1 MGPSYGPLEK
11 RFLLTTKK
19 HTIMKFKALVALALV
34 VAVPALA
41 CAKKPKKVEEA
52 APAQAAAPVV
62 EEEDPVITEECIMN
76 VSLFH
81 ESVKNKLYADAYEPW
96 WEVYTTCPN
105 ANKSIYTD
113 GAKIV
118 EALFQAASD
127 PAEKERL
134 AKLAVEMQDK
144 RIRFFGNDPKYPKDY
159 ILGEKGLAYVDF
171 YGEAKYTEARECLHQ
186 SVAAMGSKSKVMVL
200 VKLVDVSYA
209 LYKQDPNGRAE
220 QLIADYELA
229 SNALGEQAADSS
241 NKNAEIAAK
250 QKDYVDNIFAIS
262 GAADCAKLDEI
273 YAAVVRDNLNNLDML
288 QKIAKLYKRVRCTES
303 DVYFAACEAAHKLQ
317 PTQESAAGCASMA
330 AKKGDYEQAIEYYD
344 QAIKLA
350 MVEDAME
357 DVADYQ
363 YNAAFYCYNNLKK
376 YPEARKYALGSI
388 GTLSSLSISKG
399 QGRCYIIIGLC
410 YAASHPYGS
419 DAKGAILNKTVFWA
433 AVDKFQK
440 AKQVDPV
447 VEVQAAELI
456 RQYSK
461 YFPTKEERF
470 DLPNEFSGSTFYVG
484 GWIGE
489 TTAIR

>member
-1 MGPSYGPLEK
+1 M
-11 RFLLTTKK
+11 
-19 HTIMKFKALVALALV
+19 AA
-34 VAVPALA
+34 AVPALA
-41 CAKKPKKVEEA
+41 CAKKPKKVE
-52 APAQAAAPVV
+52 AAAPVQEAV
-62 EEEDPVITEECIMN
+62 VPEEDPVITEECVMN

-81 ESVKNKLYADAYEPW
+81 ESVKNKMYADAYGPW

-105 ANKSIYTD
+105 ANKSIYSD

-118 EALFQAASD
+118 EALYQATND

-144 RIRFFGNDPKYPKDY
+144 RIRYFGNDVKYPKAY

-171 YGEAKYTEARECLHQ
+171 YGETKLAEARECLRQ
-186 SVAAMGSKSKVMVL
+186 SVEGMGNKSKVMVL

-209 LYKQDPNGRAE
+209 LYKQDPNGKAE
-220 QLIADYELA
+220 QFISDYEIA
-229 SNALGEQAADSS
+229 SNALGDQAADAS
-241 NKNAEIAAK
+241 NKNAEIAGK

-262 GAADCAKLDEI
+262 GAADCSKLDEI
-273 YAAVVRDNLNNLDML
+273 YGAVEKENLTNLDML

-303 DVYFAACEAAHKLQ
+303 EVYFAACEAAHKLQ

-330 AKKGDYEQAIEYYD
+330 AKKGDYEAAINYYD

-350 MVEDAME
+350 MVEDALE

-376 YPEARKYALGSI
+376 YVEARKYAQASI
-388 GTLSSLSISKG
+388 ATLSGLGQNKG
-399 QGRCYIIIGLC
+399 QGRCYIIIGMC
-410 YAASHPYGS
+410 YAATRLYGN
-419 DAKGAILNKTVFWA
+419 DAKGAILNKTVYWA
-433 AVDKFQK
+433 AVDKFYK
-440 AKQVDPV
+440 AKQVDPS
-447 VEVQAAELI
+447 VEAQASEFI
-456 RQYSK
+456 STYSR

-470 DLPNEFSGSTFYVG
+470 DLPNEFSGSTYFVG

-489 TTAIR
+489 TTNIR

>member
-1 MGPSYGPLEK
+1 
-11 RFLLTTKK
+11 
-19 HTIMKFKALVALALV
+19 MKFRTLVVLALA

-41 CAKKPKKVEEA
+41 CAKKPKKAELAVEVPSEAKAQALEEEA
-52 APAQAAAPVV
+52 
-62 EEEDPVITEECIMN
+62 EPVITEECVVN

-81 ESVKNKLYADAYEPW
+81 ESVKNKMYADAYEPW

-105 ANKSIYTD
+105 ANKSIYSD

-118 EALFQAASD
+118 EALYQAASD

-134 AKLAVEMQDK
+134 AKLAIEMQDK
-144 RIRFFGNDPKYPKDY
+144 RIKYFGNDPKYPKAY
-159 ILGEKGLAYVDF
+159 ILGEKGLAYLDF
-171 YGEAKYTEARECLHQ
+171 FGDTKLAEARECLQ
-186 SVAAMGSKSKVMVL
+186 ASAAGMGSNSKIMVL

-220 QLIADYELA
+220 QFIADYELA
-229 SNALGEQAADSS
+229 SNALNEQATNAN
-241 NKNAEIAAK
+241 NKNAEIAGK

-262 GAADCAKLDEI
+262 GAADCSKLDDI
-273 YAAVVRDNLNNLDML
+273 YAAAVQDNLQNLDML

-330 AKKGDYEQAIEYYD
+330 AKKGDYEQAIAYYD

-350 MVEDAME
+350 MVEDALE

-363 YNAAFYCYNNLKK
+363 YNAAVYCFANLKK
-376 YPEARKYALGSI
+376 YPEARKYAQASIATLTGLGI
-388 GTLSSLSISKG
+388 NKG
-399 QGRCYIIIGLC
+399 QGRCYIIIGMA
-410 YAASHPYGS
+410 YAASRPYPN
-419 DAKGAILNKTVFWA
+419 DAKGAILNKTVYWA
-433 AVDKFQK
+433 AVDKFVK
-440 AKQVDPV
+440 AKQVDPS
-447 VEVQAAELI
+447 VEATANEYI
-456 RQYSK
+456 SSYSK
-461 YFPTKEERF
+461 YYPTKEERF
-470 DLPNEFSGSTFYVG
+470 DLPGEFSGSTFYVG

>member
-1 MGPSYGPLEK
+1 MP
-11 RFLLTTKK
+11 
-19 HTIMKFKALVALALV
+19 
-34 VAVPALA
+34 
-41 CAKKPKKVEEA
+41 
-52 APAQAAAPVV
+52 
-62 EEEDPVITEECIMN
+62 EEDPVITEECVMN

-81 ESVKNKLYADAYEPW
+81 ESVKNKMYADAYGPW

-105 ANKSIYTD
+105 ANKSIYSD

-118 EALFQAASD
+118 EALYQATND

-144 RIRFFGNDPKYPKDY
+144 RIRYFGNDVKYPKAY

-171 YGEAKYTEARECLHQ
+171 YGETKLAEARECLRQ
-186 SVAAMGSKSKVMVL
+186 SVEGMGNKSKVMVL

-209 LYKQDPNGRAE
+209 LYKQDQNGKAE
-220 QLIADYELA
+220 QFISDYEIA
-229 SNALGEQAADSS
+229 SNALGDQAADAS
-241 NKNAEIAAK
+241 NKNAEIAGK

-262 GAADCAKLDEI
+262 GAADCSKLDEI
-273 YAAVVRDNLNNLDML
+273 YGAVVKENLTNLDML

-303 DVYFAACEAAHKLQ
+303 EVYFAACEAAHKLQ

-330 AKKGDYEQAIEYYD
+330 AKKGDYEAAIAYYD

-350 MVEDAME
+350 MVEDELE

-376 YPEARKYALGSI
+376 YAEARKYAQASI
-388 GTLSSLSISKG
+388 ATLSGLGQNKG
-399 QGRCYIIIGLC
+399 QGRCYIIIGMC
-410 YAASHPYGS
+410 YAATRLYGN
-419 DAKGAILNKTVFWA
+419 DAKGAILNKTVYWA
-433 AVDKFQK
+433 AVDKFYK
-440 AKQVDPV
+440 AKQVDPS
-447 VEVQAAELI
+447 VEAQASEFI
-456 RQYSK
+456 STYSR

-470 DLPNEFSGSTFYVG
+470 DLPNEFSGSTYFVG

-489 TTAIR
+489 TTNIR

>member
-1 MGPSYGPLEK
+1 
-11 RFLLTTKK
+11 
-19 HTIMKFKALVALALV
+19 MKIKALLALALA
-34 VAVPALA
+34 VAIPAMVS
-41 CAKKPKKVEEA
+41 AKKPKKGEEA
-52 APAQAAAPVV
+52 PAAAAPVV
-62 EEEDPVITEECIMN
+62 EDADPVITEECVMN

-81 ESVKNKLYADAYEPW
+81 ESVKNKMFADAYEPW
-96 WEVYTTCPN
+96 YEVYTTCPN

-118 EALFQAASD
+118 EALYQATSD

-134 AKLAVEMQDK
+134 AKLAIEMQDK

-171 YGEAKYTEARECLHQ
+171 YGDAKLNEARECLQQ
-186 SVAAMGSKSKVMVL
+186 SATGIGANSKIMVL

-209 LYKQDPNGRAE
+209 LYKQDPDHKAE
-220 QLIADYELA
+220 QFIADYELA
-229 SNALGEQAADSS
+229 SNLLAEQAAAPN
-241 NKNAEIAAK
+241 NKNADIAGK

-262 GAADCAKLDEI
+262 GAADCSKLDEI
-273 YAAVVRDNLNNLDML
+273 YAAAVKDNVQNLDML

-317 PTQESAAGCASMA
+317 PTDESAAGCASMA
-330 AKKGDYEQAIEYYD
+330 AKKGDYEQAIVYYD

-357 DVADYQ
+357 DVVDYQ

-376 YPEARKYALGSI
+376 YQEARKYALASI
-388 GTLSSLSISKG
+388 ATLSGLGQNKG
-399 QGRCYIIIGLC
+399 QGRCYIIIGMC
-410 YAASHPYGS
+410 YASTQLYPQ
-419 DAKGAILNKTVFWA
+419 DAKGRILNKTVYWA
-433 AVDKFQK
+433 AVDKFAK
-440 AKQVDPV
+440 AKQVDPS
-447 VEVQAAELI
+447 VEAQASEFI
-456 RQYSK
+456 SSYSK
-461 YFPTKEERF
+461 YYPTKEERF
-470 DLPNEFSGSTFYVG
+470 DLPNEFSGNTYYVG

>member
-1 MGPSYGPLEK
+1 
-11 RFLLTTKK
+11 
-19 HTIMKFKALVALALV
+19 MKLRTLVVLALA

-41 CAKKPKKVEEA
+41 CAKKPKKAELAVEVPSEAKAQALEEEA
-52 APAQAAAPVV
+52 
-62 EEEDPVITEECIMN
+62 EPVITEECVVN

-81 ESVKNKLYADAYEPW
+81 ESVKNKMYADAYEPW

-105 ANKSIYTD
+105 ANKSIYSD

-118 EALFQAASD
+118 EALYQAASD

-134 AKLAVEMQDK
+134 AKLAIEMQDK
-144 RIRFFGNDPKYPKDY
+144 RIKYFGNDPKYPKAY
-159 ILGEKGLAYVDF
+159 ILGEKGLAYLDF
-171 YGEAKYTEARECLHQ
+171 FGDTKLAEARECLQ
-186 SVAAMGSKSKVMVL
+186 ASAAGMGSNSKIMVL

-220 QLIADYELA
+220 QFIADYELA
-229 SNALGEQAADSS
+229 SNALNEQATNAN
-241 NKNAEIAAK
+241 NKNAEIAGK

-262 GAADCAKLDEI
+262 GAADCSKLDDI
-273 YAAVVRDNLNNLDML
+273 YAAAVQDNLQNLDML

-330 AKKGDYEQAIEYYD
+330 AKKGDYEQAIAYYD

-350 MVEDAME
+350 MVEDALE

-363 YNAAFYCYNNLKK
+363 YNAAVYCFANLKK
-376 YPEARKYALGSI
+376 YPEARKYAQASIATLTGLGI
-388 GTLSSLSISKG
+388 NKG
-399 QGRCYIIIGLC
+399 QGRCYIIIGMA
-410 YAASHPYGS
+410 YAASRPYPN
-419 DAKGAILNKTVFWA
+419 DAKGAILNKTVYWA
-433 AVDKFQK
+433 AVDKFVK
-440 AKQVDPV
+440 AKQVDPS
-447 VEVQAAELI
+447 VEATANEYI
-456 RQYSK
+456 SSYSK
-461 YFPTKEERF
+461 YYPTKEERF
-470 DLPNEFSGSTFYVG
+470 DLPGEFSGSTFYVG

>member
-1 MGPSYGPLEK
+1 
-11 RFLLTTKK
+11 
-19 HTIMKFKALVALALV
+19 MKLRTLLV
-34 VAVPALA
+34 VAMAAAVPALA
-41 CAKKPKKVEEA
+41 CAKKPQKAE
-52 APAQAAAPVV
+52 AAAPVQEAV
-62 EEEDPVITEECIMN
+62 VPEEDPVITEECVMN

-81 ESVKNKLYADAYEPW
+81 ESVKNKMYADAYGPW

-105 ANKSIYTD
+105 ANKSIYSD

-118 EALFQAASD
+118 EALYQATND

-144 RIRFFGNDPKYPKDY
+144 RIRYFGNDAKYPKAY

-171 YGEAKYTEARECLHQ
+171 YGETKLAEARECLRQ
-186 SVAAMGSKSKVMVL
+186 SVEGMGNKSKVMVL

-209 LYKQDPNGRAE
+209 LYKQDQNGKAE
-220 QLIADYELA
+220 QFISDYEIA
-229 SNALGEQAADSS
+229 SNALGDQAADAS
-241 NKNAEIAAK
+241 NKNAEIAGK

-262 GAADCAKLDEI
+262 GAADCSKLDEI
-273 YAAVVRDNLNNLDML
+273 YGAVVKENLTNLDML

-303 DVYFAACEAAHKLQ
+303 EVYFAACEAAHKLQ

-330 AKKGDYEQAIEYYD
+330 AKKGDYEAAIAYYD

-350 MVEDAME
+350 MVEDELE

-376 YPEARKYALGSI
+376 YAEARKYAQASI
-388 GTLSSLSISKG
+388 ATLSGLGQNKG
-399 QGRCYIIIGLC
+399 QGRCYIIIGMC
-410 YAASHPYGS
+410 YAATRLYGN
-419 DAKGAILNKTVFWA
+419 DAKGAILNKTVYWA
-433 AVDKFQK
+433 AVDKFYK
-440 AKQVDPV
+440 AKQVDPS
-447 VEVQAAELI
+447 VEAQASEFI
-456 RQYSK
+456 STYSR

-470 DLPNEFSGSTFYVG
+470 DLPNEFNGSTYFVG

-489 TTAIR
+489 TTNIR